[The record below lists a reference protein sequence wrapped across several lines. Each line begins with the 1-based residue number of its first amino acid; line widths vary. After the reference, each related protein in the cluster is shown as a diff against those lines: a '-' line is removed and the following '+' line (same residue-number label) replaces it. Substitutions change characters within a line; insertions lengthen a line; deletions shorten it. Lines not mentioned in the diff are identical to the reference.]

1 MPSGLTRSKRTRL
14 PANAFVFGFMKWRYF
29 TAFLMLIYCA
39 HPAAGQVPDSL
50 MAPAPPPAA
59 DTLAPAAAPIAISPA
74 DTAQVKIK
82 KKRFIRRYFEDYP
95 NPNKAL
101 YAALVIP
108 GGGQIYNKRWWKVPL
123 AAAGYV
129 AMIAAIGSNTKNYK
143 RLSNAYIAELNGL
156 PHEFDNTRLDAGDLK
171 RIRDGYDKNKQLSY
185 IGLFGVHLLVTAE
198 AFVDSHL
205 RSFDV
210 SDDLSFKIKPA
221 LGALASGDTYL
232 GVGIALQLK

>member
-1 MPSGLTRSKRTRL
+1 ML
-14 PANAFVFGFMKWRYF
+14 VF
-29 TAFLMLIYCA
+29 CV
-39 HPAAGQVPDSL
+39 HPVAGQVPDSL
-50 MAPAPPPAA
+50 MLPPATA
-59 DTLAPAAAPIAISPA
+59 VDTFPPVAEPIAISPA
-74 DTAQVKIK
+74 GTVPVKSK
-82 KKRFIRRYFEDYP
+82 KKRFLKRFFEDYP

-108 GGGQIYNKRWWKVPL
+108 GGGQIYNKRWWKVPI

-129 AMIAAIGSNTKNYK
+129 AMIMAIDSNTKYYK
-143 RLSNAYIAELNGL
+143 RFQIAYLAELKGL

-185 IGLFGVHLLVTAE
+185 IGLFGVHLLVTVE

-205 RSFDV
+205 RTFDV

-221 LGALASGDTYL
+221 LGTLALGETYF
-232 GVGIALQLK
+232 GVGIALQLN

>member
-1 MPSGLTRSKRTRL
+1 MRSKHSWL
-14 PANAFVFGFMKWRYF
+14 PANPSVPGIMKWSFF
-29 TAFLMLIYCA
+29 TAFFILIYWA
-39 HPAAGQVPDSL
+39 HPLAGQVPDSL
-50 MAPAPPPAA
+50 MLPPPMAF
-59 DTLAPAAAPIAISPA
+59 DTLPPVTAPIAISPA
-74 DTAQVKIK
+74 DTVPVKSK
-82 KKRFIRRYFEDYP
+82 KKRFLRRFFEDYP

-108 GGGQIYNKRWWKVPL
+108 GGGQIYNKRWWKVPI

-129 AMIAAIGSNTKNYK
+129 AMIVAIDSNTKYYK
-143 RLSNAYIAELNGL
+143 RFQIAYLAELNGL

-185 IGLFGVHLLVTAE
+185 IGLFGVHLLVTVE

-221 LGALASGDTYL
+221 LGTLASGGTYL
-232 GVGIALQLK
+232 GAGIALQLN